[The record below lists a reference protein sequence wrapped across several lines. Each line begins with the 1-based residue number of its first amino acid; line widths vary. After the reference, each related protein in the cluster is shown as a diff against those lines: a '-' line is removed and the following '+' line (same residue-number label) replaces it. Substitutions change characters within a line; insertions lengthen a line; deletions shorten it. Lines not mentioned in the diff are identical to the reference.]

1 MDKTSLDEL
10 KDLNTDLIK
19 NLKTFDE
26 KNLENILKLLQKKQ
40 VTILLL

>member
-10 KDLNTDLIK
+10 KDLNGDLIK

-26 KNLENILKLLQKKQ
+26 KNLENILKMLEKKQ
-40 VTILLL
+40 VSILLL